1 MSAGL
6 SWILILISLYLMQI
20 PHDGLD
26 RLRNE
31 RKQKLLQK
39 ERVERR
45 LSETAEREKSIL
57 GDLERLDR
65 SLRRMEGDL
74 AFYRRKVSRTERR
87 IKELTENIARL
98 SREERAMRAKAAER
112 LRAMYKFGYN
122 GLDRGYISLLLAS
135 NSTSELLSR
144 AKYISTIAKADREM
158 LMRLKSRI
166 EQLRRQREELKRE
179 KEKLE
184 RAKSTVERKRRE
196 IARARSERR
205 RLLERYRAERQIY
218 ENTIAQLE
226 ENIKRLDSLIE
237 GLSRGERP
245 MTDLVQLSLKDLGRL
260 PWPVSG
266 DIIPNPTKELKGVT
280 IKAPQGAEVIS
291 IYDGVVEYARWF
303 DGLGLGLMVII
314 NHGHGYRSLYAHLSD
329 IAVSEGERVRRGQVI
344 GKVGDTGSL
353 VGPALYF
360 EIRRGLIPMDIRRW
374 MR

>member
-6 SWILILISLYLMQI
+6 SWILIFIWLYLILPPQ
-20 PHDGLD
+20 DGLD
-26 RLRNE
+26 QLQSE
-31 RKQKLLQK
+31 RKRKLRQK
-39 ERVERR
+39 ERVERK
-45 LSETAEREKSIL
+45 LSEAAEREKSIL

-65 SLRRMEGDL
+65 SLKRMEGDL
-74 AFYRRKVSRTERR
+74 AFYERKVSRTERR
-87 IKELTENIARL
+87 IKELTESIARL
-98 SREERAMRAKAAER
+98 SREEKAMRAKAAER

-144 AKYISTIAKADREM
+144 AKYISAIAKADREM

-166 EQLRRQREELKRE
+166 DQLQRQREELELERR
-179 KEKLE
+179 KLE
-184 RAKSTVERKRRE
+184 RAKSTVERRKRE
-196 IARARSERR
+196 IARARSERK
-205 RLLERYRAERQIY
+205 RLLDRYRAERQIY
-218 ENTIAQLE
+218 ENTISQLE
-226 ENIKRLDSLIE
+226 ENIKRLDSLME
-237 GLSRGERP
+237 KLSKGERP
-245 MTDLVQLSLKDLGRL
+245 MTDLVHLSLKDLGTL

-280 IKAPQGAEVIS
+280 IKAPQGTDVIS

-303 DGLGLGLMVII
+303 DGLGIGLMVII

-329 IAVSEGERVRRGQVI
+329 IAVSEGEKVKKGQVI

-374 MR
+374 VR